1 MREAVIVEAVR
12 SPIARGKMIKGDL
25 SGMHTAHL
33 FSRIQ
38 RAVVERAGIE
48 PKDVEQTRPAAG
60 EGSADRGSRRRWANR
75 HVHQE
80 AGGRK
85 EVLEVAADLGD
96 QLRVV
101 RARLVEPE
109 DGRSAGRA
117 TLRD

>member
-48 PKDVEQTRPAAG
+48 PKDVEQIIGGCVTQAG
-60 EGSADRGSRRRWANR
+60 EQSTGVS
-75 HVHQE
+75 
-80 AGGRK
+80 
-85 EVLEVAADLGD
+85 
-96 QLRVV
+96 
-101 RARLVEPE
+101 
-109 DGRSAGRA
+109 
-117 TLRD
+117 